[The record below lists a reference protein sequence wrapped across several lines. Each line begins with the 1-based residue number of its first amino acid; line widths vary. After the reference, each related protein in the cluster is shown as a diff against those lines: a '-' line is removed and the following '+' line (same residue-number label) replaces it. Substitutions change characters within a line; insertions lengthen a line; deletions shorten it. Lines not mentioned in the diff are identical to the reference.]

1 MRVSPL
7 VGRHRDPVFLSQST
21 PTVLIDDGFVIRAAT
36 PSYRTATDRLEE
48 ELVSVNVFEAFPE
61 NPDPAAAGS
70 AKLLLEALE
79 TSLARTRG
87 DLVVPLRYDIPDTH
101 RPGRFLIKSWVLV
114 NSPIHDGDRTVGV
127 SVRVQ
132 DVSPLG
138 DKLAT
143 VLGKYSTLIAE
154 TERAPHEARDGA
166 DELLE
171 LLGTMSDYEALTRE
185 VTHLR
190 RALTTRPVIDQAKG
204 ILMADRRCDADAAF
218 AALRK
223 LSQDSNVP
231 LADVAAALVYQAS
244 QRSGS

>member
-1 MRVSPL
+1 MAGSLL

-21 PTVLIDDGFVIRAAT
+21 PTVLIDDDFVIRAAT
-36 PSYRTATDRLEE
+36 PSYRRMTGRLEE

-79 TSLARTRG
+79 SSLARTRG
-87 DLVVPLRYDIPDTH
+87 ELVVPLRYDIPDSR
-101 RPGRFLIKSWVLV
+101 RPGRFLVKSWVLV
-114 NSPIHDGDRTVGV
+114 NSPVRDGDHTVGV

-143 VLGKYSTLIAE
+143 VLGTYSTLVTE
-154 TERAPHEARDGA
+154 TDRAPHEARDGA
-166 DELLE
+166 EELLE
-171 LLGTMSDYEALTRE
+171 MLGAMGDYEALTRE

-231 LADVAAALVYQAS
+231 LADVAAAIVYQAT